1 MLSIYYGSSVF
12 KQILTLDNVFFSDIE
27 GKPQVNVLIPGSVL
41 VLDQAL
47 QDIKNGL
54 RDRLVGVKS
63 EGTHISGGNNVTFT
77 MAVEFT
83 ITTVVKTRM
92 TNPGF

>member
-1 MLSIYYGSSVF
+1 
-12 KQILTLDNVFFSDIE
+12 
-27 GKPQVNVLIPGSVL
+27 
-41 VLDQAL
+41 
-47 QDIKNGL
+47 
-54 RDRLVGVKS
+54 VGVKS